1 MVELSNALN
10 QVHKLQEQNILFNI
24 RQRKEVFENRINTIS
39 TKEPFSY
46 AFKKENNNASI
57 MNIGATK
64 DEITTHFEK
73 MFNTKLD
80 NTDIREQVQQ
90 FNKLKEWKLEL
101 FTVKKL
107 VHTTSSMKNAMAGW
121 DNIPIKFFIPKV

>member
-1 MVELSNALN
+1 
-10 QVHKLQEQNILFNI
+10 
-24 RQRKEVFENRINTIS
+24 
-39 TKEPFSY
+39 
-46 AFKKENNNASI
+46 
-57 MNIGATK
+57 MNIGATE

-107 VHTTSSMKNAMAGW
+107 VHTISSMKNAMAGW
-121 DNIPIKFFIPKV
+121 DNIPIKFLQMLTSKNSP